1 MYRKHYALLITVSL
15 LCGLEFLQ
23 TGMLAFASVPIRGE
37 ISASPEEY
45 SLVAALYACVA
56 VVVIS
61 QQRWL
66 TERIGWQ
73 KYMMGSFGIFIVGA
87 LICSCSHDLTMF
99 ATGRV
104 IMALGGASFMT
115 SSRIMVNLIPPGPE
129 RFVGIK
135 FFAMGLASGT
145 AAAPLI
151 ASSAVTHDTWQLI
164 FWVMILVAIIAAM
177 LSMTFLPK
185 DLHPIDER
193 SSTSPER
200 ILFLALAS
208 FFILYLLQRSYYDF
222 YNDVIIM
229 LVFFLFALFSLYSYF
244 HIEHQHNRPLL
255 KIRQLMTPRYIA
267 GVSLFSFSYLIL
279 GANNYVLPLFLQ
291 TGLGY
296 SWESI
301 GKLMSIGLLATL
313 ITWLLMLKILP
324 HYPAPKKFFVAGFF
338 SLATFGWLL
347 SSITPSANIWLH
359 ILPALALNG
368 CFIMLVLATTA
379 MQTFRDVAHED
390 ALFAH
395 AQQVKNMLGQI
406 AMAMGTSIATI
417 FMQWRST
424 EHYGSL
430 HIRFNNQD
438 PIFTTQLEKL
448 SQFFALSHESSQAVK
463 MAMAIQSQLINQ
475 QASLMASIEY
485 FWIVIWIALLALIVS
500 LLQRYFQ

>member
-1 MYRKHYALLITVSL
+1 
-15 LCGLEFLQ
+15 
-23 TGMLAFASVPIRGE
+23 
-37 ISASPEEY
+37 
-45 SLVAALYACVA
+45 
-56 VVVIS
+56 
-61 QQRWL
+61 
-66 TERIGWQ
+66 
-73 KYMMGSFGIFIVGA
+73 
-87 LICSCSHDLTMF
+87 
-99 ATGRV
+99 
-104 IMALGGASFMT
+104 
-115 SSRIMVNLIPPGPE
+115 
-129 RFVGIK
+129 
-135 FFAMGLASGT
+135 
-145 AAAPLI
+145 
-151 ASSAVTHDTWQLI
+151 
-164 FWVMILVAIIAAM
+164 
-177 LSMTFLPK
+177 
-185 DLHPIDER
+185 
-193 SSTSPER
+193 
-200 ILFLALAS
+200 
-208 FFILYLLQRSYYDF
+208 
-222 YNDVIIM
+222 
-229 LVFFLFALFSLYSYF
+229 
-244 HIEHQHNRPLL
+244 
-255 KIRQLMTPRYIA
+255 MTPRYIA

-406 AMAMGTSIATI
+406 AMAIGTSIATI